1 MLRLVQG
8 DVGAGKTLVAARA
21 ALLAIDA
28 GYQVAMMAP
37 TEILA
42 EQHFHAFIEWF
53 EPLGLRVAWLSGK
66 LKGRKRN
73 EQLALI
79 ESGTAHM
86 VVGTHALF
94 QEEVR
99 YRNLALVIIDE
110 QHRFGVHQR
119 LALKQK
125 GLSSGVVPHQLIM
138 TATPIPRTL
147 AMSAYA
153 DLDTSIID
161 ELPPGRTPVK
171 TVVVESSRR
180 PEVVDRVRHACR
192 EGRQVYWVCTLI
204 EESEVLQCQAAEETA
219 EQLKLFLP
227 DVAIGLVHGRLKP
240 AEKADIMDRFKQ
252 GQLQVLVAT
261 TVIEVGVNVP
271 NASVMIIENPERL
284 GLAQL
289 HQLRGRVG
297 RGCTESFCLLMYQK
311 PLSKLGRERLDIM
324 RQTNDGFVI
333 AEKDLHL
340 RGPGEVLGTRQTGE
354 MSFRIADLLRD
365 EGLLEDS
372 KQLAHV
378 LLEKDPQR
386 GERLIHRWL
395 GNAAQYGEV

>member
-1 MLRLVQG
+1 EICEDLQQGHPMLRLVQG

-138 TATPIPRTL
+138 TA
-147 AMSAYA
+147 
-153 DLDTSIID
+153 
-161 ELPPGRTPVK
+161 
-171 TVVVESSRR
+171 
-180 PEVVDRVRHACR
+180 
-192 EGRQVYWVCTLI
+192 
-204 EESEVLQCQAAEETA
+204 
-219 EQLKLFLP
+219 
-227 DVAIGLVHGRLKP
+227 
-240 AEKADIMDRFKQ
+240 
-252 GQLQVLVAT
+252 
-261 TVIEVGVNVP
+261 
-271 NASVMIIENPERL
+271 
-284 GLAQL
+284 
-289 HQLRGRVG
+289 
-297 RGCTESFCLLMYQK
+297 
-311 PLSKLGRERLDIM
+311 
-324 RQTNDGFVI
+324 
-333 AEKDLHL
+333 
-340 RGPGEVLGTRQTGE
+340 
-354 MSFRIADLLRD
+354 
-365 EGLLEDS
+365 
-372 KQLAHV
+372 
-378 LLEKDPQR
+378 
-386 GERLIHRWL
+386 
-395 GNAAQYGEV
+395 